1 MSELAI
7 VCASAGSGKTYK
19 ITSEF
24 LKLLFRETD
33 NFRHI
38 LAVTFTNKATEEMK
52 SRIIGELYRLSA
64 NQDSEYLEF
73 IMARTGFPERIVRT
87 KSDIILKKILHDYSR
102 FSVSTIDS
110 FFQKI
115 VRSFTREI
123 GIQHGYTIE
132 LDTDNVLK
140 EAVDRLFLEAG
151 NDLSLREWLIRF
163 ALNRTEEGKSWN
175 FKNDILELGMEVF
188 KEEFREYSDII
199 SGKLR
204 NKEFLAGYVSDLY
217 KIVKHFE
224 NTLVLKGKDGLE
236 LISSF
241 SLSVDDFSYKQSG
254 PAGYFLKLASRNFQ
268 KPGSRVL
275 EAANSPERW
284 YSKTSEMKSRIKEIF
299 EKGLNEMLTDII
311 DLFSKNY
318 NDYTTSRTILSNIF
332 TLGILSDITRE
343 ILQYTNE
350 RNLFLLSDASAFL
363 NKIIE
368 NNDAPFIYEKTGNYY
383 HHFMIDEFQ
392 DTSGFQWNNFR
403 PLIDN
408 SLSQNYDNMVV
419 GDAKQSI
426 YRWRSTDWEIL
437 TERIFNDFY
446 RESINTYTLDKNWRS
461 HKKIVDFNNSFFIRA
476 AKVLQD
482 NFNNELSEF
491 KIHPD
496 SEKLKNNI
504 VNIYGDVR
512 QLCAKTDSGEK
523 GYIKIQ
529 IIEDKDDSH
538 IKDDLI
544 NILKELQDKGYRLKD
559 IAVLTR
565 KKEEGKDIADFLI
578 EYKKNNESGG
588 KYRYDVISDESL
600 YIVSSSAVRFLIAV
614 LKFFINKDD
623 TINNYFIVSEYL
635 NYIKAGD
642 KDNNVIKIENL
653 STKDFNTLLNEL
665 LQESFIKSV
674 DYLKSLSL
682 YEMVERLIEIFSLNN
697 IAGELPFIQAFQDLV
712 LDYSNKNSSNI
723 YAFLEYWEDIGSKR
737 SISISE
743 AQDAIRIMTIHK
755 AKGLEFKA
763 VIIPYCNWRIDN
775 HPRKQIIWCKPSKK
789 PFSKLD
795 IVPVYY
801 SQNLKDTSFASEYF
815 IEKFKI
821 YVDNLNL
828 LYVAFTRA
836 SDALYCLT
844 DMGSKTSSKISTV
857 SDLLF
862 NIFTLSD
869 KDNESGKDDLSMLL
883 FDKYYNKG
891 PQVFEYGVLENIE
904 PDKYYD
910 EHPVNKIREYPSA
923 DSRKKLRIAYQVSEF
938 FTPDTEIKAK
948 PLNYGKIM
956 HEIFADIVT
965 IDDIDRATERVYL
978 EGKIGLAEKDSIIR
992 DVMQIFNDI
1001 QIRSWFSDD
1010 WKVFNEK
1017 DIILPDGSARRPD
1030 RVIIKDN
1037 NAIIIDY
1044 KFGVIER
1051 KEYLDQVRE
1060 YGIFLKEMGYD
1071 GVESY
1076 IWYISTGKIIK
1087 A

>member
-1 MSELAI
+1 MSELSI
-7 VCASAGSGKTYK
+7 VCASAGSGKTHK

-33 NFRHI
+33 NFRYI

-52 SRIIGELYRLSA
+52 SRIIGELHRLSA

-73 IMARTGFPERIVRT
+73 IMERTGFPERIVRT

-140 EAVDRLFLEAG
+140 EAIDRLFLETD
-151 NDLSLREWLIRF
+151 NDVSLREWLIKF
-163 ALNRTEEGKSWN
+163 AVNRTEEGKSWN
-175 FKNDILELGMEVF
+175 FKNDIFELGREVF
-188 KEEFREYSDII
+188 KEEFREFSDII
-199 SGKLR
+199 SGKLK

-217 KIVKHFE
+217 KIIKHFE
-224 NTLVLKGKDGLE
+224 NFLVLKGTEGLE

-241 SLSVDDFSYKQSG
+241 KLSVDDFSYKQSG
-254 PAGYFLKLASRNFQ
+254 PAGYFLKLTDRNFQ

-275 EAANSPERW
+275 EAVNNPGKW
-284 YSKTSEMKSRIKEIF
+284 YSKASEMKDRIKEIF
-299 EKGLNEMLTDII
+299 EKGLNKILIDII
-311 DLFSKNY
+311 DFFGKNY
-318 NDYTTSRTILSNIF
+318 NDYITSGTILSNIF
-332 TLGILSDITRE
+332 TLGILADITRE

-408 SLSQNYDNMVV
+408 SISQNYDNMVV

-426 YRWRSTDWEIL
+426 YRWRNTDWEIL
-437 TERIFNDFY
+437 TEKVFNDFY

-491 KIHPD
+491 EIHPD

-504 VNIYGDVR
+504 VNIYNDVR
-512 QLCAKTDSGEK
+512 QLCAISDNAEK

-529 IIEDKDDSH
+529 ITDNKDDNH
-538 IKDDLI
+538 IKENLI

-578 EYKKNNESGG
+578 EHKKNNKSGD
-588 KYRYDVISDESL
+588 KYRYEVISDESL
-600 YIVSSSAVRFLIAV
+600 YMVSSSAVKFLIAV

-623 TINNYFIVSEYL
+623 NINNYFLISEYL

-642 KDNNVIKIENL
+642 TNNNEIKIENL
-653 STKDFNTLLNEL
+653 NTKDFNTLFKEL
-665 LQESFIKSV
+665 LQDSFIKSV

-723 YAFLEYWEDIGSKR
+723 YSFLEYWEDIGSKR

-763 VIIPYCNWRIDN
+763 VILPYCNWRIDN
-775 HPRKQIIWCKPSKK
+775 HPKKQIIWCKPSKK
-789 PFSKLD
+789 PFSELD

-801 SQNLKDTSFASEYF
+801 SKNLKDTLFASEYYV
-815 IEKFKI
+815 EKLKI

-844 DMGSKTSSKISTV
+844 DTGSKTSGKISAV
-857 SDLLF
+857 SDLF
-862 NIFTLSD
+862 FHIFSVSHE
-869 KDNESGKDDLSMLL
+869 DNELNKDDPNVLL
-883 FDKYYNKG
+883 FDKYYSKDD
-891 PQVFEYGVLENIE
+891 QVFEYGILENIE
-904 PDKYYD
+904 PDKYYA
-910 EHPVNKIREYPSA
+910 EYPVSRIREYPSA
-923 DSRKKLRIAYQVSEF
+923 DSRKKLRIAYQVSDF
-938 FTPDTEIKAK
+938 FTPDTEIRAK

-956 HEIFADIVT
+956 HEIFADIVA
-965 IDDIDRATERVYL
+965 IDDIEKATERVYL
-978 EGKIGLAEKDSIIR
+978 EGKIGLSERNSILR
-992 DVMQIFNDI
+992 DLKQIFNDV

-1010 WKVFNEK
+1010 WKVLNEK
-1017 DIILPDGSARRPD
+1017 DIILPDGSVRRPD

-1037 NAIIIDY
+1037 KAIIIDY
-1044 KFGVIER
+1044 KFGIIER
-1051 KEYLDQVRE
+1051 KEYLDQIRE
-1060 YGIFLKEMGYD
+1060 YGILLKEMGYD
-1071 GVESY
+1071 NVESY
-1076 IWYISTGKIIK
+1076 VWYISTGKIIK
-1087 A
+1087 S

>member
-1 MSELAI
+1 MSELSI
-7 VCASAGSGKTYK
+7 VCASAGSGKTHK

-73 IMARTGFPERIVRT
+73 IMDLTGFPERIVRT

-140 EAVDRLFLEAG
+140 EAIDRLFLETD
-151 NDLSLREWLIRF
+151 NDLSLREWLIKF
-163 ALNRTEEGKSWN
+163 AVNRTEEGKSWN
-175 FKNDILELGMEVF
+175 FKNDILELGREVF
-188 KEEFREYSDII
+188 KEEFREFSDII
-199 SGKLR
+199 SDKLN
-204 NKEFLAGYVSDLY
+204 NKEFLTGYVSDLR
-217 KIVKHFE
+217 KILKHFE
-224 NTLVLKGKDGLE
+224 NFLVQKGTEGLE

-241 SLSVDDFSYKQSG
+241 QLSVNDFSYKQSG
-254 PAGYFLKLASRNFQ
+254 PAGYFLKLTDRNFQ
-268 KPGSRVL
+268 KPGSRAL
-275 EAANSPERW
+275 EAVNTPEKW
-284 YSKTSEMKSRIKEIF
+284 YSKTSEMKDRIKDIF
-299 EKGLNEMLTDII
+299 EKGLNGILIDII
-311 DLFSKNY
+311 DFFSKNY
-318 NDYTTSRTILSNIF
+318 NDYMTSRTILSNIF

-350 RNLFLLSDASAFL
+350 KNLFLLSDASAFL

-392 DTSGFQWNNFR
+392 DTSGFQWKNFR

-408 SLSQNYDNMVV
+408 SISQNYDNMVV

-437 TERIFNDFY
+437 TEKVFNDFY

-461 HKKIVDFNNSFFIRA
+461 QKRIVDFNNSFFIRA

-482 NFNNELSEF
+482 NFNDELSDFE
-491 KIHPD
+491 IHPD

-504 VNIYGDVR
+504 FNIYSDVR
-512 QLCAKTDSGEK
+512 QLCAISDNGKK

-529 IIEDKDDSH
+529 ITDNKDDNQ
-538 IKDDLI
+538 IKDNLI
-544 NILKELQDKGYRLKD
+544 NILRELQDKGYRLKD

-578 EYKKNNESGG
+578 EYKKNYESGG
-588 KYRYDVISDESL
+588 KYRYEVISDESL
-600 YIVSSSAVRFLIAV
+600 YIVSSSAVKFLIAI

-623 TINNYFIVSEYL
+623 NINNFFIVSEYL
-635 NYIKAGD
+635 NYVKAGD
-642 KDNNVIKIENL
+642 KNNNEIKIENL
-653 STKDFNTLLNEL
+653 NTKDFNTLFNEL
-665 LQESFIKSV
+665 LEQPFIKSV

-697 IAGELPFIQAFQDLV
+697 ITGELPFIQAFQDLV

-723 YAFLEYWEDIGSKR
+723 YTFLEYWEDIGSKK

-755 AKGLEFKA
+755 AKGLEFKV

-775 HPRKQIIWCKPSKK
+775 HPKKQIIWCKPSTK
-789 PFSKLD
+789 PFNKLD

-801 SQNLKDTSFASEYF
+801 SKNLKDTSFASEYYV
-815 IEKFKI
+815 EKLKI
-821 YVDNLNL
+821 YIDNLNL

-844 DMGSKTSSKISTV
+844 GLGSKTSGKMSTV

-862 NIFTLSD
+862 NIFSASH
-869 KDNESGKDDLSMLL
+869 KDNEFNKDDINMLL
-883 FDKYYNKG
+883 FDKYYSKDE
-891 PQVFEYGVLENIE
+891 QVFEYGVLENIE
-904 PDKYYD
+904 PDKYSEEY
-910 EHPVNKIREYPSA
+910 PVSKIKEYPSA
-923 DSRKKLRIAYQVSEF
+923 DSRKKLRIAYQVSDF
-938 FTPDTEIKAK
+938 FTPDTEIRAK

-965 IDDIDRATERVYL
+965 IDDMDRATERVFL
-978 EGKIGLAEKDSIIR
+978 EGKIGLAERDSILR
-992 DVMQIFNDI
+992 DLEQIFNDV

-1010 WKVFNEK
+1010 CKVLNEK
-1017 DIILPDGSARRPD
+1017 DIILPDGSVRRPD
-1030 RVIIKDN
+1030 RIIIRDN

-1044 KFGVIER
+1044 KFGIVER
-1051 KEYLDQVRE
+1051 KEYLDQIRE
-1060 YGIFLKEMGYD
+1060 YGILLKEMGYD
-1071 GVESY
+1071 SVESY
-1076 IWYISTGKIIK
+1076 VWYISIGKIIK